1 MWVWIITRARLQT
14 PFNQL
19 NLFLIDC
26 IQLILCAI
34 GFRYHIVCLWS
45 MLYIWSELR
54 NVVYLLRLEK
64 NTCLETSL
72 DRWQVIYGR
81 QTGWI
86 LDLQHSIESAVQH
99 NTWPGV
105 SYRKRCTLSQCLASV
120 SGRIVKIPY
129 CYLSI
134 LARLFRLLR
143 RMSLLRYHWLFR
155 CRGVQ
160 AVLLLWQFP

>member
-1 MWVWIITRARLQT
+1 MNVGLNYYTGTLTNSIQSVKPVSNRLYST
-14 PFNQL
+14 DFM
-19 NLFLIDC
+19 
-26 IQLILCAI
+26 
-34 GFRYHIVCLWS
+34 RYRFPLPHCLWS

-143 RMSLLRYHWLFR
+143 RMSLLRYHWLFW

>member
-19 NLFLIDC
+19 NVFLIDY
-26 IQLILCAI
+26 IQLISCDI

-64 NTCLETSL
+64 NTCFETSL

-143 RMSLLRYHWLFR
+143 RMSLLRYHWLFW